1 MIAKSNTKAIK
12 LKESLKNR
20 ELEGHIA
27 NRCLISIIE
36 KMFVTGAFSLEKM
49 QKIGENQLEKSHFFV
64 SKKR

>member
-1 MIAKSNTKAIK
+1 MIAKSNTKAKK

-36 KMFVTGAFSLEKM
+36 KMLDIGDFLLKKCEIKEK
-49 QKIGENQLEKSHFFV
+49 NH
-64 SKKR
+64 